1 MEFGINK
8 CGILVMK
15 RGRCEKSES
24 YILLDEPEINEIDV
38 EMDIFVNNRSG

>member
-1 MEFGINK
+1 
-8 CGILVMK
+8 MK
-15 RGRCEKSES
+15 KSES